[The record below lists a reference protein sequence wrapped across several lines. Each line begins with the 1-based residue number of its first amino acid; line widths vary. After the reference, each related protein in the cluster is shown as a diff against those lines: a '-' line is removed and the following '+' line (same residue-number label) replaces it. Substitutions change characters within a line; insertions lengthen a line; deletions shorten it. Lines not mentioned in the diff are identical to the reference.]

1 MKYEALF
8 CQLRDVNN
16 IPRFLNAE
24 CRFFFF
30 FFFLR
35 VGTDKKK
42 SLMARPY
49 KQYMSLINCFYV
61 LLLAQARGSAH
72 LHKKA

>member
-30 FFFLR
+30 FLEGGNR
-35 VGTDKKK
+35 QKKK
-42 SLMARPY
+42 TLMARP
-49 KQYMSLINCFYV
+49 
-61 LLLAQARGSAH
+61 
-72 LHKKA
+72 

>member
-30 FFFLR
+30 FLEGGNR
-35 VGTDKKK
+35 QKKK
-42 SLMARPY
+42 KLNGETL
-49 KQYMSLINCFYV
+49 KTIHELD
-61 LLLAQARGSAH
+61 
-72 LHKKA
+72 

>member
-30 FFFLR
+30 WR
-35 VGTDKKK
+35 EGTDKKK
-42 SLMARPY
+42 
-49 KQYMSLINCFYV
+49 
-61 LLLAQARGSAH
+61 
-72 LHKKA
+72 KA

>member
-30 FFFLR
+30 FFGGR
-35 VGTDKKK
+35 EPTKKK
-42 SLMARPY
+42 
-49 KQYMSLINCFYV
+49 
-61 LLLAQARGSAH
+61 
-72 LHKKA
+72 KA

>member
-30 FFFLR
+30 FGGR
-35 VGTDKKK
+35 EPTKKK
-42 SLMARPY
+42 KLNGETL
-49 KQYMSLINCFYV
+49 KTIHELD
-61 LLLAQARGSAH
+61 
-72 LHKKA
+72 

>member
-30 FFFLR
+30 LGR
-35 VGTDKKK
+35 EGTDKKK
-42 SLMARPY
+42 SLMARP
-49 KQYMSLINCFYV
+49 
-61 LLLAQARGSAH
+61 
-72 LHKKA
+72 

>member
-16 IPRFLNAE
+16 IPRFLKAE

-30 FFFLR
+30 FLEGGNR
-35 VGTDKKK
+35 QKKK
-42 SLMARPY
+42 A
-49 KQYMSLINCFYV
+49 
-61 LLLAQARGSAH
+61 
-72 LHKKA
+72 

>member
-30 FFFLR
+30 FGGR
-35 VGTDKKK
+35 EGTDKKK
-42 SLMARPY
+42 
-49 KQYMSLINCFYV
+49 
-61 LLLAQARGSAH
+61 
-72 LHKKA
+72 KA

>member
-30 FFFLR
+30 LEGGR
-35 VGTDKKK
+35 EPTKKK
-42 SLMARPY
+42 KLNGETL
-49 KQYMSLINCFYV
+49 KTIHELD
-61 LLLAQARGSAH
+61 
-72 LHKKA
+72 

>member
-24 CRFFFF
+24 CRFFSSFF
-30 FFFLR
+30 FWR
-35 VGTDKKK
+35 EGTDKKK
-42 SLMARPY
+42 SLMARP
-49 KQYMSLINCFYV
+49 
-61 LLLAQARGSAH
+61 
-72 LHKKA
+72 

>member
-24 CRFFFF
+24 CRFFSFF
-30 FFFLR
+30 FFGGR
-35 VGTDKKK
+35 EPTKKK
-42 SLMARPY
+42 A
-49 KQYMSLINCFYV
+49 
-61 LLLAQARGSAH
+61 
-72 LHKKA
+72 

>member
-30 FFFLR
+30 FWR
-35 VGTDKKK
+35 EGTDKKK
-42 SLMARPY
+42 MLNGETL
-49 KQYMSLINCFYV
+49 KTIHELD
-61 LLLAQARGSAH
+61 
-72 LHKKA
+72 

>member
-30 FFFLR
+30 FWR
-35 VGTDKKK
+35 EETDKKK
-42 SLMARPY
+42 
-49 KQYMSLINCFYV
+49 
-61 LLLAQARGSAH
+61 
-72 LHKKA
+72 KA

>member
-30 FFFLR
+30 FFFFWR
-35 VGTDKKK
+35 EGTDKKK
-42 SLMARPY
+42 KLNG
-49 KQYMSLINCFYV
+49 KTLKTIHE
-61 LLLAQARGSAH
+61 LD
-72 LHKKA
+72 

>member
-24 CRFFFF
+24 CRFFS
-30 FFFLR
+30 FFFLEGGNR
-35 VGTDKKK
+35 QKKTK
-42 SLMARPY
+42 LNGETL
-49 KQYMSLINCFYV
+49 KTIHELD
-61 LLLAQARGSAH
+61 
-72 LHKKA
+72 

>member
-24 CRFFFF
+24 CRFFSFF
-30 FFFLR
+30 CFGGR
-35 VGTDKKK
+35 EPTKKK
-42 SLMARPY
+42 SLMARP
-49 KQYMSLINCFYV
+49 
-61 LLLAQARGSAH
+61 
-72 LHKKA
+72 

>member
-30 FFFLR
+30 FFGGR
-35 VGTDKKK
+35 EPTKKK
-42 SLMARPY
+42 KLNGETL
-49 KQYMSLINCFYV
+49 KTIHELD
-61 LLLAQARGSAH
+61 
-72 LHKKA
+72 

>member
-30 FFFLR
+30 FFFF
-35 VGTDKKK
+35 VGGNRKKK
-42 SLMARPY
+42 
-49 KQYMSLINCFYV
+49 
-61 LLLAQARGSAH
+61 
-72 LHKKA
+72 KA

>member
-30 FFFLR
+30 FFFFC
-35 VGTDKKK
+35 GGEPTQKK
-42 SLMARPY
+42 SLMAGP
-49 KQYMSLINCFYV
+49 
-61 LLLAQARGSAH
+61 
-72 LHKKA
+72 